1 MKNPKTRLRSL
12 RSLGPLLIA
21 LGGCASTPNVVTNT
35 APGVDFGQ
43 YSTFGFFSPL
53 ATDEQGYESMV
64 SNFLK
69 VATAQQLDQR
79 GLTYSETPDLKI
91 NFYVHT
97 QEKIRSRSVPTTSA
111 YYAYRDPF
119 FYDPWRAYPAYETRI
134 DQYTQGTL
142 NVDVVDAK
150 TQKLVWEGMVSGRVT
165 DSAIR
170 DLELT
175 IDAAI
180 VAIFEDFPTGMSA
193 AP

>member
-1 MKNPKTRLRSL
+1 M
-12 RSLGPLLIA
+12 
-21 LGGCASTPNVVTNT
+21 LGGCASTPNTVSNV
-35 APGVDFGQ
+35 APGVDFSQ
-43 YSTFGFFSPL
+43 YSTFAFFSPL
-53 ATDEQGYESMV
+53 ATDEQGYESLV

-91 NFYVHT
+91 NFYIHT
-97 QEKIRSRSVPTTSA
+97 QEKIRSRSVPTTGA

-119 FYDPWRAYPAYETRI
+119 FYDPWATYPAYETRI

-142 NVDVVDAK
+142 NIDVVDAK
-150 TQKLVWEGMVSGRVT
+150 TQKLVWEGMISGRVT

-170 DLELT
+170 SLEQT
-175 IDAAI
+175 IDGAV
-180 VAIFEDFPTGMSA
+180 VAIFESFPTGLTG